1 MSQAIPITAGTTYT
15 TAMALRF
22 AWSGDPDP
30 SAAADAR
37 PNAYVAFDYFDASGR
52 QLSSDVTRYFQENST
67 TGFATFVFHYT
78 PPAGAQTVRIEIGAH
93 RNGLPQ
99 PITIDADA
107 LR

>member
-1 MSQAIPITAGTTYT
+1 
-15 TAMALRF
+15 MALRF
-22 AWSGDPDP
+22 AWSGDPNP
-30 SAAADAR
+30 TAAADAR
-37 PNAYVAFDYFDASGR
+37 PNVYVAFDYFDASGH

-67 TGFATFVFHYT
+67 TGFGTFVFHYT